1 MRLGINDWLGHR
13 NPDEWIQIV
22 RRMKVRAVTAPMEY
36 NDPREVKLAYMKY
49 IEEENLVIGEV
60 GIWRNSLDPDK
71 EKRKNAIEFSKQ
83 QLTLAEEIGA
93 NCCVNISGSAGEDW
107 AGYYPENYSE
117 DLYALLIDTVRDIV
131 DSVKPRRTFY
141 TIEPMQWMHPDSPDD
156 YLKLMKD
163 IDRKEVAVHL
173 DYVNMINSFEKY
185 HNRNEF
191 ITDCFHKL
199 GAYTKSIHAKDIVL
213 GPESPCCL
221 RETMPGKGGIDYR
234 LVLRLADQ
242 LDKDMPV
249 FTEHLYSLEE
259 YGEALA
265 CLRNVQR
272 EICL

>member
-1 MRLGINDWLGHR
+1 MRLGINEWLGHK
-13 NPDEWIQIV
+13 NPDEWIQSV
-22 RRMKVRAVTAPMEY
+22 RRMKVRAVIAPMGY
-36 NDPREVKLAYMKY
+36 SDSRETKQAYLNY
-49 IEEENLVIGEV
+49 IQEEDLVIGEV
-60 GIWRNSLDPDK
+60 GIWRNSLDPDR
-71 EKRKNAIEFSKQ
+71 EKRKSAIEFSKQ

-117 DLYALLIDTVRDIV
+117 DFYALLIDTVREIV
-131 DSVKPRRTFY
+131 DSVKPKRTYY

-156 YLKLMKD
+156 YLKLLQD

-191 ITDCFHKL
+191 IKECFRKL
-199 GAYTKSIHAKDIVL
+199 GAYTKSIHAKDIIL

-221 RETMPGKGGIDYR
+221 RETMPGKGRIDFG
-234 LVLRLADQ
+234 LVLRLANK

-249 FTEHLYSLEE
+249 FVEHLHSMEE
-259 YGEALA
+259 FGEALT
-265 CLRNVQR
+265 CLRKAQ
-272 EICL
+272 E